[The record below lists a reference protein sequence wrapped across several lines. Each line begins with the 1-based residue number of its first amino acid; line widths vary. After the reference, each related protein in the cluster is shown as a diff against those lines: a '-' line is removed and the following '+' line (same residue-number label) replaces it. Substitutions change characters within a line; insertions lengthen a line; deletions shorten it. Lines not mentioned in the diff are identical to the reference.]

1 MDQSHP
7 SVGQLPSYTSGS
19 PFKGFWIRLVA
30 FILDTVIVISAAVGL
45 ALLLGSVIEVLLGP
59 EAAFGFIILAM
70 LGFII
75 ASLLYKPLMEG
86 SDYQGTLGK
95 HILGM
100 KVVDARGGKIKMSTS
115 FIRTLV
121 YLVQTSIP
129 GLNSISW
136 LAFVMIGFT
145 ERKQGL
151 HDLAA
156 DTFVVSQ
163 YWTGPISSQDGFGS

>member
-1 MDQSHP
+1 MEQPHP

-45 ALLLGSVIEVLLGP
+45 ALLLGIVIESLLGP
-59 EAAFGFIILAM
+59 EAVSGFIILAL

-86 SDYQGTLGK
+86 SDYQGTIGK
-95 HILGM
+95 YILGM
-100 KVVDARGGKIKMSTS
+100 KVVDASGGKIKMSTS

-129 GLNSISW
+129 GLNAISW

-151 HDLAA
+151 HDFAA
-156 DTFVVSQ
+156 DTFVVAQ
-163 YWTGPISSQDGFGS
+163 YWTAPISSQDGFGS

>member
-1 MDQSHP
+1 MAS
-7 SVGQLPSYTSGS
+7 
-19 PFKGFWIRLVA
+19 
-30 FILDTVIVISAAVGL
+30 ILDGVIVISAAVGL
-45 ALLLGSVIEVLLGP
+45 TLLLGFVIEALLGP
-59 EAAFGFIILAM
+59 EAVFGFVIYLAI

-100 KVVDARGGKIKMSTS
+100 KVVDASGGKIKMSTS

-129 GLNSISW
+129 GLNAISW

-156 DTFVVSQ
+156 GTFVVAQ
-163 YWTGPISSQDGFGS
+163 YWTGSIVSQDGFGS